1 MKKFLSFAIIALAVL
16 TACNIR
22 REKPQ
27 ELQTGDLLFQ
37 VGSNSKMNEAI
48 ASSTSGNAD
57 IDTTF
62 THVGILL
69 IGGDSTSV
77 LEAADGGVKIT
88 PIADFINKSL
98 MIDGKPM
105 LVAKRVADA
114 SIVPEAIK
122 RAKSFIG
129 QPYDYYYLPDNG
141 KMYCSELV
149 YDSYLDADGNPVFSS
164 KPMKFR
170 AADGSMPQFWTDLF
184 KQLDMDVPE
193 GVQGTNP
200 MDMSRDSVL
209 ITVMRWQ

>member
-1 MKKFLSFAIIALAVL
+1 MKKILSFAIIALAVL
-16 TACNIR
+16 TACGLHH
-22 REKPQ
+22 EKPQ

-37 VGSNSKMNEAI
+37 VGGNSKMNSAI
-48 ASSTSGNAD
+48 ASSTSGSAA

-69 IGGDSTSV
+69 IEGDSTCV

-98 MIDGKPM
+98 MVDGKPV
-105 LVAKRVADA
+105 LVAKRVADT
-114 SIVPEAIK
+114 SIIPAAIQ

-141 KMYCSELV
+141 RMYCSELV
-149 YDSYLDADGNPVFSS
+149 YDSYLNADGKPVFSS
-164 KPMKFR
+164 KPMNFR

-184 KQLDMDVPE
+184 KQLEMEVPE
-193 GVQGTNP
+193 GVAGTNP
-200 MDMSRDSVL
+200 MDMSRDSIL
-209 ITVMRWQ
+209 TTVMRWQ